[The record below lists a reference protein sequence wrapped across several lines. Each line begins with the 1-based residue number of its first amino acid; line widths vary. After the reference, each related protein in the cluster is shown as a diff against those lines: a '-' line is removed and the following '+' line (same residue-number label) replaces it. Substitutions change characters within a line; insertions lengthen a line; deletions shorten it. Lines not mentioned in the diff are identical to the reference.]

1 MSNTI
6 SQCLNP
12 NCQQQNTSGTRVCI
26 RCGTNLVLDNRY
38 RLEKFIGEGGFGRTF
53 KAIDEKKLNKPCVVK
68 QFLPQQI
75 GSAALAKATEL
86 FQQEA
91 EGLDQLGTHPQIPD
105 LLAFF
110 EQEGRFYLIQQFI
123 DGQDLLK
130 ELNQNGKFS
139 ESQIYHLLRE
149 LLPVLEFIHSY
160 GIIHRDIKPDNIIRN
175 NQGSLVLIDF
185 GVSKLL
191 SGSILTRMGTIAG
204 TPSYAPPEQMRGMVY
219 PASDLYSLGVTC
231 IRLLTGCLPE
241 EDGSDEL
248 FDPINLQWTWRTKV
262 NISSELE
269 KVLDKLLQE
278 KVGERYQDVNS
289 VLQVINSQSLQVIN
303 SPSATQAESFF
314 EQGINEFE
322 IGNYQAALSNFNQV
336 ITLEP
341 NNAKAYCCRGNAYYR
356 LADYQS
362 SIIDCNQAI
371 SLKPDYAEAYCCRGN
386 AYSDLDNWQS
396 AISDLGQTIK
406 LRPDNPYAYCWR
418 ADAYYFM
425 GDYQSCIIDCSQ
437 AINLKPDY
445 AEAYRCRGGAY
456 SDLED
461 WQSAISDFN
470 QVVSLEPDYAA
481 AYYGRGDA
489 YCRLGDY
496 QSAISDFSQAIKLQ
510 PDISFAYFWR
520 GFAYYNLGDY
530 QSAISDF
537 SQAIKLKPDYAEAYF
552 WRGFAYYNLGDYQ
565 SAISDFSQA
574 IKLKPDYAEAYR
586 LRGSTYYNLGDYQSA
601 ISDYNQAIKLKPDY
615 IDAYLYRGYS
625 YKNQGNYKAAILDFE
640 QVIRIQPDNADAREN
655 LALLYQKIGDSPW
668 NLLSN
673 FFK

>member
-75 GSAALAKATEL
+75 GSSALAKATEL

-91 EGLDQLGTHPQIPD
+91 ERLDQLGTHPQIPD

-149 LLPVLEFIHSY
+149 LLPVLEFIHSH

-231 IRLLTGCLPE
+231 IRLLTRCLPE

-262 NISSELE
+262 NINSELE

-289 VLQVINSQSLQVIN
+289 ILQVINVIN
-303 SPSATQAESFF
+303 SPSAMQADSFLK
-314 EQGINEFE
+314 QGINELE
-322 IGNYQAALSNFNQV
+322 IGNYQAALLNFNQV
-336 ITLEP
+336 ITLQP
-341 NNAKAYCCRGNAYYR
+341 HNAKAYCCRGNAYYR
-356 LADYQS
+356 LDDYKAV
-362 SIIDCNQAI
+362 IIECSQAI
-371 SLKPDYAEAYCCRGN
+371 SLKPDYAEAYYCRGN
-386 AYSDLDNWQS
+386 AYYRLWDNKA
-396 AISDLGQTIK
+396 AISDFSQAINLK
-406 LRPDNPYAYCWR
+406 PDYAG
-418 ADAYYFM
+418 AYYCRGYTYYRL
-425 GDYQSCIIDCSQ
+425 GDNQAAISDFSQ

-445 AEAYRCRGGAY
+445 AEAYYYRG
-456 SDLED
+456 
-461 WQSAISDFN
+461 N
-470 QVVSLEPDYAA
+470 
-481 AYYGRGDA
+481 
-489 YCRLGDY
+489 
-496 QSAISDFSQAIKLQ
+496 
-510 PDISFAYFWR
+510 
-520 GFAYYNLGDY
+520 AYYNLGDN
-530 QSAISDF
+530 QGAISDF
-537 SQAIKLKPDYAEAYF
+537 SQAIKLKPDYAEAYYY
-552 WRGFAYYNLGDYQ
+552 RGNAYYNLGNYQAAIAEFSQAINLKSDYAEAYYYRGNVYINLGNYQAAIAEFSQAINLKPDYAEAYHYRGNAYYNLGDKQ
-565 SAISDFSQA
+565 AAILDYSQA
-574 IKLKPDYAEAYR
+574 INLKPDYAEAYR
-586 LRGSTYYNLGDYQSA
+586 MRGFAYNLLGYNQGA
-601 ISDYNQAIKLKPDY
+601 ISDLNQAIRLQPGEPL
-615 IDAYLYRGYS
+615 AYLCRGYFYES
-625 YKNQGNYKAAILDFE
+625 QKNYKAAILDFE

-673 FFK
+673 LFK